1 VLVLIADPSAATRRR
16 MGRTLRA
23 AGHDVAD
30 AGGAA
35 QALALCREQRP
46 DVLVVASALI
56 ERDELPLVD
65 LVKGDLDIFRTAVV
79 LTVPEEL
86 PVEAAQEL
94 LRRGAQ
100 DIITE
105 PVRDAELVAR
115 VQSAGR
121 VKSLQEELVEQ
132 TRRLESQLF
141 QDPLT
146 RLYNRRFL
154 FTQLAALVSGARR
167 HGRPMAAAMIDLDA
181 FKSVNDRHGHEAGD
195 RVLIAA
201 ADALRRSLRAEDVLG
216 RLGGEEFLVL
226 LPDADEES
234 AASAAARL
242 RVAVAGARGP
252 VRVTASVGWAVLA
265 DDENPDDLVR
275 RADEALYAAKSEGG
289 NRVRGSLKP
298 SATLPPRT

>member
-1 VLVLIADPSAATRRR
+1 VLVLLADPSAATRRR

-23 AGHDVAD
+23 AGHDVAE

-35 QALALCREQRP
+35 QALAVCRERHP
-46 DVLVVASALI
+46 DVIVVAMALI

-65 LVKGDLDIFRTAVV
+65 LIKGDLDIFRTAVV
-79 LTVPEEL
+79 LTVPAEL
-86 PVEAAQEL
+86 PLESAKDL

-100 DIITE
+100 DILTE
-105 PVRDAELVAR
+105 PVRDSELLAR

-121 VKSLQEELVEQ
+121 VKSLQEELVAQ
-132 TRRLESQLF
+132 TRRLESHLF

-167 HGRPMAAAMIDLDA
+167 HGRPMAVAMIDLDR
-181 FKSVNDRHGHEAGD
+181 FKSINDRHGHEVGD
-195 RVLIAA
+195 RVLVAA
-201 ADALRRSLRAEDVLG
+201 ADALARSLRAEDVIG

-226 LPDADEES
+226 LPDTDEEAAES
-234 AASAAARL
+234 ASARL
-242 RVAVAGARGP
+242 RVAVSGARGP

-265 DDENPDDLVR
+265 DDDPDDLVR
-275 RADEALYAAKSEGG
+275 RADEALYEAKAAGG
-289 NRVRGSLKP
+289 NCVRGSQKP
-298 SATLPPRT
+298 SASLPPRT